1 MMRLALLASAAVLL
15 LTACVAHRPALPD
28 VATPAQA
35 RKAVP
40 FCDVA
45 RPDPELPGDPLE
57 TIARKA
63 EHNAIGEY
71 LCGWPEPRRGP

>member
-1 MMRLALLASAAVLL
+1 M
-15 LTACVAHRPALPD
+15 
-28 VATPAQA
+28 ATPAQA